1 VIGKLDDEL
10 VGGVYALR
18 SFGLERGE
26 EEGTYTL
33 GSVVSGAGSGWRTGS
48 ATATCNLEMRR
59 INHEGEP
66 SPHKDCSCGVYAF
79 NNLKMLFRE
88 YPLNAMSCVAVVSLE
103 GTVFEHEFGYRA
115 EKATIVAIWTGGDP
129 SHSMENI
136 IVDGNE
142 EIQVYTN
149 LEDMLSDYNLPIE
162 PPQRDASETVRA
174 AFSFLFRWAKYVAVG
189 TFIAFLI
196 SLTGADL
203 RIAGYVVVA
212 IQMVV
217 VVFCINRSHRHD
229 TSSITQFLARNYSH
243 ISNVGFATYFCLI
256 GFRSSIANMVSVF
269 IFVAFILGMAHVFT
283 RSIISKRERN
293 TNFVT
298 DALMRDSLNRR

>member
-1 VIGKLDDEL
+1 MIGKLEDEL

-18 SFGLERGE
+18 SFGLDRGE

-33 GSVVSGAGSGWRTGS
+33 GAIVSGAGSGWGTGS
-48 ATATCNLEMRR
+48 VTATCNTEMRR
-59 INHEGEP
+59 IAHEGDP

-79 NNLKMLFRE
+79 NNLKILFRD

-129 SHSMENI
+129 AHGMEHI
-136 IVDGNE
+136 IVDGNR

-162 PPQRDASETVRA
+162 PPKRDASETVRA
-174 AFSFLFRWAKYVAVG
+174 TFSFMFRWAKYVTVG
-189 TFIAFLI
+189 IVIAFLI

-212 IQMVV
+212 IQVIV
-217 VVFCINRSHRHD
+217 VVFGINRLNRHD
-229 TSSITQFLARNYSH
+229 TSPITEFLARNYSH
-243 ISNVGFATYFCLI
+243 ISNVGFTTYFCLI
-256 GFRSSIANMVSVF
+256 GFSSTIANMVSVF

>member
-1 VIGKLDDEL
+1 MIGKLEDGL

-18 SFGLERGE
+18 SFGVERGG

-33 GSVVSGAGSGWRTGS
+33 GAVVSGAGSGWGTGS
-48 ATATCNLEMRR
+48 ATATCNPEMRR
-59 INHEGEP
+59 IDHEGEP

-88 YPLNAMSCVAVVSLE
+88 YPLNALGCVAVVSLE

-115 EKATIVAIWTGGDP
+115 EKATIVALWVGSEIFQCTQTDSVNSIGG
-129 SHSMENI
+129 
-136 IVDGNE
+136 
-142 EIQVYTN
+142 IQIYTN

-162 PPQRDASETVRA
+162 LPKRDTADVVRDAC
-174 AFSFLFRWAKYVAVG
+174 SFMFRWAKYVTVG
-189 TFIAFLI
+189 IVIAFLI

-203 RIAGYVVVA
+203 HIAGYVVVA
-212 IQMVV
+212 IQVIV
-217 VVFCINRSHRHD
+217 TVFGINRLHRHD
-229 TSSITQFLARNYSH
+229 TSPITQFLSRNYSH

-283 RSIISKRERN
+283 RSIISKRERKMHEA
-293 TNFVT
+293 T
-298 DALMRDSLNRR
+298 DALMRKSLNRR